1 VLQPNMVEVA
11 ALVLN
16 KPGVAGMRMEMTVL
30 ITKDGNEPLNKVPFE
45 PAIIE
50 R

>member
-1 VLQPNMVEVA
+1 MA
-11 ALVLN
+11 
-16 KPGVAGMRMEMTVL
+16 VL
-30 ITKDGNEPLNKVPFE
+30 IIKDGNEPLNKVPFE